1 MRRCIISVYT
11 EAIPILKYHSV
22 YTEDSR
28 GSWMPITILVKL
40 TRIGNSLRLT
50 VPKDVL
56 RVLEWKEGDM
66 LEVGTT
72 DHVMTVKKTGAS
84 GH

>member
-1 MRRCIISVYT
+1 
-11 EAIPILKYHSV
+11 
-22 YTEDSR
+22 
-28 GSWMPITILVKL
+28 MPITILVKL
-40 TRIGNSLRLT
+40 TRIGNSLRIT

-56 RVLEWKEGDM
+56 RILEWKEGDM

-72 DHVMTVKKTGAS
+72 DHIMTVKRTRTS